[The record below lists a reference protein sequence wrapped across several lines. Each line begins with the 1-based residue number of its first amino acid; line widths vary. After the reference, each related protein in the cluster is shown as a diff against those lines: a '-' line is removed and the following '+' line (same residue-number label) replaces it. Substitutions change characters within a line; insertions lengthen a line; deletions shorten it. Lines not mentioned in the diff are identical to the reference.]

1 MGAGPAGRDALTHAL
16 GNHDKGDE
24 MTELASW
31 ITDGVSVSLPWNR
44 RRNESQ
50 VTVDHSGTREASEV
64 KAPRRRTDSY
74 YEALRNETYD
84 RIALRGPIF

>member
-1 MGAGPAGRDALTHAL
+1 
-16 GNHDKGDE
+16 

-50 VTVDHSGTREASEV
+50 VTVDHSGTDEASEV
-64 KAPRRRTDSY
+64 NAPRGRADSY
-74 YEALRNETYD
+74 YEAHRNETYD